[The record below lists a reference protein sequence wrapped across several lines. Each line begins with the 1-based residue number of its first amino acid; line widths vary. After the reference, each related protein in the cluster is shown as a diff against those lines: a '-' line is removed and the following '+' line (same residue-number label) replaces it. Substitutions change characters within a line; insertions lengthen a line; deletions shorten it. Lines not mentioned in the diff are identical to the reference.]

1 MRKRWIGF
9 AVWLLLAAGLYFFE
23 NNTGTRIILLCSAL
37 FPLVPVIRGAFFEP
51 DEKSPDLEKV
61 QTQQTIRA
69 LTTQEEDEP
78 GDVRL
83 YRPGDPVRR
92 IHWKLSAKRDE
103 VLVRDAVPVRD
114 TEEQDRQEVVFVT
127 RRTGQLRRRLLRGLA
142 AMIPACLL
150 LIFAVPAARRGAQ
163 ALCNRLF
170 AASEAV
176 NAYAYDRFPVPE
188 GQSVAAAAVLI
199 VLLLISLAGLTL
211 LLHSRL
217 LTLGVMAG
225 CTLFQI
231 YFGLS
236 LPTWANILLYGMLA
250 AWMLKRPLRR
260 NSLLM
265 YASAV
270 LLVSVLTALLL
281 PCVDAATESASEAA
295 RDRVSQMIQQLTG
308 TVAEL
313 PEGEMETRHVYTQ
326 SLQTGQQEAVTERE
340 YRLVTVE
347 EEQISR
353 PHWIDYLR
361 IAFLLLM
368 VVALL
373 ILPFAPF
380 LLLNSQRKKAH
391 AVQEVFASEDVNEAV
406 CAIFQQ
412 VIAWLEATGHGAG
425 NLLYR
430 DWAARLPALLPP
442 GYPARFSQC
451 ARAFEQALYSD
462 HALAEEQRQLAR
474 SLLRETE
481 TALWENAD
489 WKSRV
494 LLKYWMCLCE

>member
-1 MRKRWIGF
+1 MKKRWIGF

-37 FPLVPVIRGAFFEP
+37 FPLVPVIRSTFFTP

-78 GDVRL
+78 GDVCL

-103 VLVRDAVPVRD
+103 VLIRDTVPVQD
-114 TEEQDRQEVVFVT
+114 TEEQDRQEDVAIA
-127 RRTGQLRRRLLRGLA
+127 RRPARLRRGLLCGCV
-142 AMIPACLL
+142 AMIPACFL

-188 GQSVAAAAVLI
+188 GQSVAAAAMLI

-217 LTLGVMAG
+217 LTLGVMTG
-225 CTLFQI
+225 CTLFQV

-236 LPTWANILLYGMLA
+236 LPTWANVLLYGMLA

-265 YASAV
+265 FASAV

-281 PCVDAATESASEAA
+281 
-295 RDRVSQMIQQLTG
+295 R
-308 TVAEL
+308 
-313 PEGEMETRHVYTQ
+313 
-326 SLQTGQQEAVTERE
+326 
-340 YRLVTVE
+340 
-347 EEQISR
+347 
-353 PHWIDYLR
+353 
-361 IAFLLLM
+361 
-368 VVALL
+368 
-373 ILPFAPF
+373 
-380 LLLNSQRKKAH
+380 
-391 AVQEVFASEDVNEAV
+391 
-406 CAIFQQ
+406 
-412 VIAWLEATGHGAG
+412 
-425 NLLYR
+425 
-430 DWAARLPALLPP
+430 
-442 GYPARFSQC
+442 
-451 ARAFEQALYSD
+451 
-462 HALAEEQRQLAR
+462 
-474 SLLRETE
+474 
-481 TALWENAD
+481 
-489 WKSRV
+489 
-494 LLKYWMCLCE
+494 